1 MLGKFHI
8 SLSNRLLHLATTK
21 LAIVLYFGY
30 TVNTFWLGSGRLPVK
45 LNYNECQEHITIS
58 FSKHEA
64 QFSGKQPYAM
74 FSHTPSA
81 TQRAEFSC
89 CWRKKILKRQ
99 STDLLLWVKKN
110 LNLSRCSNSLTE
122 NQGRFWSVWKGSWR
136 KAIPFLG
143 TAGMWCLCSGWTRG
157 LGFHGHA
164 HIPNL
169 QKPPNPA
176 GDIKAASLRR
186 GFRVKQNPFETMEI
200 YFRENFR
207 VLVKNAQRRTGL
219 GRGTVRTQSSA
230 LGKDLISQQWIWMVL
245 IFLNLTEMTALFFE
259 ACPTEK
265 TQWER

>member
-110 LNLSRCSNSLTE
+110 PEFVSVFKFTDRESGKILICMKGFLEKGNSISGDRGQQGCDASVLAGPGGFDSMAMHIFQICKNHQTLLETSRLPVWGGVSE
-122 NQGRFWSVWKGSWR
+122 WSKTPLRIWKF
-136 KAIPFLG
+136 IL
-143 TAGMWCLCSGWTRG
+143 
-157 LGFHGHA
+157 
-164 HIPNL
+164 
-169 QKPPNPA
+169 
-176 GDIKAASLRR
+176 
-186 GFRVKQNPFETMEI
+186 
-200 YFRENFR
+200 
-207 VLVKNAQRRTGL
+207 
-219 GRGTVRTQSSA
+219 
-230 LGKDLISQQWIWMVL
+230 
-245 IFLNLTEMTALFFE
+245 
-259 ACPTEK
+259 
-265 TQWER
+265 ERILAF

>member
-143 TAGMWCLCSGWTRG
+143 TGDSRDVMPLFWLDQGVSIPWPCTYSKSAKTTKPCWRHQGCQSEE
-157 LGFHGHA
+157 GFQSEAKPLWDYG
-164 HIPNL
+164 NL
-169 QKPPNPA
+169 
-176 GDIKAASLRR
+176 
-186 GFRVKQNPFETMEI
+186 F
-200 YFRENFR
+200 
-207 VLVKNAQRRTGL
+207 
-219 GRGTVRTQSSA
+219 
-230 LGKDLISQQWIWMVL
+230 
-245 IFLNLTEMTALFFE
+245 
-259 ACPTEK
+259 
-265 TQWER
+265 

>member
-99 STDLLLWVKKN
+99 STDLLLWVKKKPEFVSVFKFTDRESGKILICMKGFLEKGNSISGDSRDVMPLFWLDQGVSIPWPCTYSKSAKTTKPCWRHQGCQSEEGFQSETKPLWDYGN
-110 LNLSRCSNSLTE
+110 L
-122 NQGRFWSVWKGSWR
+122 F
-136 KAIPFLG
+136 
-143 TAGMWCLCSGWTRG
+143 
-157 LGFHGHA
+157 
-164 HIPNL
+164 
-169 QKPPNPA
+169 
-176 GDIKAASLRR
+176 
-186 GFRVKQNPFETMEI
+186 
-200 YFRENFR
+200 
-207 VLVKNAQRRTGL
+207 
-219 GRGTVRTQSSA
+219 
-230 LGKDLISQQWIWMVL
+230 
-245 IFLNLTEMTALFFE
+245 
-259 ACPTEK
+259 
-265 TQWER
+265 